1 MVGSNTAMMPQG
13 FEFRPSTASA
23 MTNEEMLSAAK
34 SIRTAFIILASCNA
48 AAAAATIFL
57 ICWDCRNAAKRRGAR
72 LGPRNVGSMV
82 GAAETYPLVLSCGIL
97 LQAVA
102 FAAIQSKG
110 IDALLILGCT
120 TLSQV
125 MLPALFIVPLIQLV
139 FGLETTVR
147 ALWRPPFPP
156 RPKWV
161 VPVCLTVVVLAL
173 ISAYIV
179 TRFKLPPN
187 FCFAELMWL
196 VQRWSAGCVGLL
208 LGIALALLVACII
221 IFVQLYRYRRSY
233 EVERV
238 SAFWTACF
246 TVLAVVILGIMIPFF
261 WSLYSDDTGMIRR
274 YQMQLSTAAG
284 ITANLTGITTGVL
297 YLVLRSKKPSRIG
310 RIDYYEFDRQKSAK
324 TKRAMTPSNF
334 MYTKQMEQPVS
345 PVLLEHLNSSSD
357 RIQGDRTTMWPSTA
371 ARQSPETSRSRP
383 AWPAEKLSS
392 PETTSTSPMRKG
404 SVARDNYQLFPP
416 VQDKTG
422 TTKPTLAI
430 PQVKSEAAGDLS
442 DDVLLPPPS
451 IWAARRQRNSSLG
464 SSATVQ
470 IGLRVSNINDMPP
483 VSYYGN
489 PSSEESSD
497 AANFGVAIS
506 TDADPFGDGNATTA
520 AAALPEEA
528 IVDEPDKSLPP
539 VPLIIAKKQ
548 DKAPESKQSEEI
560 RLSPSVYSPDKKKPS
575 RSQSSKAV
583 GNKSKDLGGRPPL
596 KPPPRRSSWSSE
608 VQSVEWI

>member
-1 MVGSNTAMMPQG
+1 MDGSISGMTPQG

-34 SIRTAFIILASCNA
+34 SIRTAFIILASFNA
-48 AAAAATIFL
+48 VAAAATIFL

-72 LGPRNVGSMV
+72 LGPRNIANMVGS
-82 GAAETYPLVLSCGIL
+82 AETYPLVLSCGIL

-102 FAAIQSKG
+102 FAVIQSKG
-110 IDALLILGCT
+110 VDALLILGCT
-120 TLSQV
+120 TISQV

-147 ALWRPPFPP
+147 ALWRPRFPP

-161 VPVCLTVVVLAL
+161 VPAALTVVVLAL
-173 ISAYIV
+173 ISAYVV

-196 VQRWSAGCVGLL
+196 VKRWSAGCVGLL
-208 LGIALALLVACII
+208 LGIALALLVGSII
-221 IFVQLYRYRRSY
+221 IFVQLYRYRRSS

-238 SAFWTACF
+238 PAFWTACF
-246 TVLAVVILGIMIPFF
+246 TVLAVVMLAIMIPFF
-261 WSLYSDDTGMIRR
+261 WSLYSDDTGMIRQ

-284 ITANLTGITTGVL
+284 IAANLSGITTGAL
-297 YLVLRSKKPSRIG
+297 YLVLRSKKPSRLG
-310 RIDYYEFDRQKSAK
+310 RTGYYEFDRQKS
-324 TKRAMTPSNF
+324 TKSQRALTPSNF

-345 PVLLEHLNSSSD
+345 PVLLEHLNSSSE
-357 RIQGDRTTMWPSTA
+357 RKKGERTTLWPSMP
-371 ARQSPETSRSRP
+371 ARQSPETPKSRP

-392 PETTSTSPMRKG
+392 PETTPPTRKG

-416 VQDKTG
+416 IQDKTG
-422 TTKPTLAI
+422 TTKPPA
-430 PQVKSEAAGDLS
+430 KSEAAGDLS

-489 PSSEESSD
+489 PSSEASSSTN
-497 AANFGVAIS
+497 NFGVAIS
-506 TDADPFGDGNATTA
+506 TDANPFDDGNATA

-539 VPLIIAKKQ
+539 VPLVIAKKQ
-548 DKAPESKQSEEI
+548 DKGPESKQSDEFK
-560 RLSPSVYSPDKKKPS
+560 LSPSVYSPEGKPS
-575 RSQSSKAV
+575 RSQSSKAA
-583 GNKSKDLGGRPPL
+583 GNKNKDLGGRSPL
-596 KPPPRRSSWSSE
+596 KPPPRPSSWSSD